1 MPPALTPKVPL
12 TAVANQGTEEMA
24 TTVQV
29 RACQVFPTFS
39 LVLTTFY
46 GKQITLKMF
55 RHNITSEFV
64 FVLKSLITFSFRR
77 RRMPDQLSCF
87 PFTKK
92 TVTKVMITLTCTV
105 PFL

>member
-29 RACQVFPTFS
+29 RAWQVFPTFS

-46 GKQITLKMF
+46 GKKITLKCSG
-55 RHNITSEFV
+55 I
-64 FVLKSLITFSFRR
+64 I
-77 RRMPDQLSCF
+77 
-87 PFTKK
+87 
-92 TVTKVMITLTCTV
+92 
-105 PFL
+105 

>member
-1 MPPALTPKVPL
+1 MAPALTPKVPL

-29 RACQVFPTFS
+29 RACKVFPTFS

-77 RRMPDQLSCF
+77 RRMPDQFSCF
-87 PFTKK
+87 PLRRKR
-92 TVTKVMITLTCTV
+92 LQR
-105 PFL
+105 L

>member
-12 TAVANQGTEEMA
+12 TVVANQGTEEMA

-29 RACQVFPTFS
+29 RACKFFSIFS

-46 GKQITLKMF
+46 NKKIALKMF

-64 FVLKSLITFSFRR
+64 FDMKTLITFYFRR
-77 RRMPDQLSCF
+77 RRMPDEHSQL
-87 PFTKK
+87 
-92 TVTKVMITLTCTV
+92 
-105 PFL
+105 

>member
-46 GKQITLKMF
+46 GQKITLKCSG
-55 RHNITSEFV
+55 I
-64 FVLKSLITFSFRR
+64 I
-77 RRMPDQLSCF
+77 
-87 PFTKK
+87 
-92 TVTKVMITLTCTV
+92 
-105 PFL
+105 

>member
-29 RACQVFPTFS
+29 RAWKVFPTFS

-64 FVLKSLITFSFRR
+64 FVLNSLITFSFRC

>member
-12 TAVANQGTEEMA
+12 TVVANQGTEEMA

-29 RACQVFPTFS
+29 RACKVFPTFS

-64 FVLKSLITFSFRR
+64 FVLKTLLTFYFRR
-77 RRMPDQLSCF
+77 RRMPNQLSQ
-87 PFTKK
+87 
-92 TVTKVMITLTCTV
+92 L
-105 PFL
+105 

>member
-1 MPPALTPKVPL
+1 MPPASTPKVPL
-12 TAVANQGTEEMA
+12 TVLANQGTEEMA

-29 RACQVFPTFS
+29 RACKVFPTFS

-64 FVLKSLITFSFRR
+64 FVLKISYNILFQT
-77 RRMPDQLSCF
+77 
-87 PFTKK
+87 
-92 TVTKVMITLTCTV
+92 
-105 PFL
+105 

>member
-29 RACQVFPTFS
+29 RGCQVFPTFS

-46 GKQITLKMF
+46 GKKFTLKCSG
-55 RHNITSEFV
+55 I
-64 FVLKSLITFSFRR
+64 I
-77 RRMPDQLSCF
+77 
-87 PFTKK
+87 
-92 TVTKVMITLTCTV
+92 
-105 PFL
+105 